1 MATAYGSLP
10 FKEQIAFFRQKLN
23 LPTRSYTDLQG
34 AQHDQAF
41 VVAGAMKADLLAD
54 LRTAVGRVVAEG
66 IGFEA
71 FKADFKGIAAK
82 HGWAYTGGSN
92 WRAQVIYETN
102 LNQSYNAGRE
112 AQMADPALRKRRP
125 FGLYKHYASP
135 NERPEHV
142 AWDGMVVALDDPWW
156 SSHSPANGWGCKC
169 KKFMVSVRDVERR
182 GLTVSP
188 GPPIDYEDRVI
199 GKRSGNPQTVRV
211 PKGIDPGFQYAP
223 GRRFHPNLDKYPE
236 PIARGVVAQNLR
248 TGVFERWHQSIESRV
263 AAARSQP
270 ELVDLPKPALIR
282 ALRQRLAQQ
291 EQFAVAVLSPA
302 NRELLAVKTQT
313 VHVSDYDL
321 IKQAVSREGQ
331 EMAASNY
338 FQVQR
343 VIDEASVVIRE
354 SEAITVWVRRGDDY
368 LQVVLQQTESGQGL
382 YLKSFRRSSPK
393 DLARERKRA
402 SSKGYPI
409 LKDEG

>member
-23 LPTRSYTDLQG
+23 LPTKSYTDIQG

-41 VVAGAMKADLLAD
+41 VVAGAMKADLLTD
-54 LRTAVGRVVAEG
+54 LRTSVDRVVAEG

-71 FKADFKGIAAK
+71 FKADFRGIAAK
-82 HGWAYTGGSN
+82 HGWAYNGGAN

-169 KKFMVSVRDVERR
+169 KKFMLSARDVERR
-182 GLTVSP
+182 GLTVTP
-188 GPPIDYEDRVI
+188 GPPIDYEERVI

-248 TGVFERWHQSIESRV
+248 TGVFERWHQNIEGRV
-263 AAARSQP
+263 AEARSSP
-270 ELVDLPKPALIR
+270 EIANLSKGELLPALR
-282 ALRQRLAQQ
+282 KQLGQD
-291 EQFAVAVLSPA
+291 EQFAVATLSPA
-302 NRELLAVKTQT
+302 NRALLGVETQV
-313 VHVSDYDL
+313 VHVSDYDV
-321 IKQAVSREGQ
+321 IKQAVAREGQ
-331 EMAASNY
+331 ELAAADY
-338 FQVQR
+338 LQVQA
-343 VIDEASVVIRE
+343 VIDDASVVIRE
-354 SEAITVWVRRGDDY
+354 SDAITVWVREGERY
-368 LQVVLQQTESGQGL
+368 LQAVLQQTATGKGL
-382 YLKSFRRSSPK
+382 YLKSFRRSSPA
-393 DLARERKRA
+393 DLAREKRRA
-402 SSKGYPI
+402 ANKGYAL
-409 LKDEG
+409 LKDSR

>member
-1 MATAYGSLP
+1 MSTYGSLP

-23 LPTRSYTDLQG
+23 LPTRSYTDIQG

-54 LRTAVGRVVAEG
+54 LRTAVDRVVAEG

-71 FKADFKGIAAK
+71 FKADFRGIAAQ
-82 HGWAYTGGSN
+82 HGWAYNGGSS

-156 SSHSPANGWGCKC
+156 TSHSPANGWGCKC
-169 KKFMVSVRDVERR
+169 KKFMVSARDVERR
-182 GLTVSP
+182 GLTVTP
-188 GPPIDYEDRVI
+188 GPTIDYEERVI

-263 AAARSQP
+263 AAVRSIP
-270 ELVDLPKPALIR
+270 ELADLPKPALTR
-282 ALRQRLAQQ
+282 ALRERLAQD

-302 NRELLAVKTQT
+302 NRDLLGVKTQT

-321 IKQAVSREGQ
+321 IKQVVSREGQ
-331 EMAASNY
+331 EMAPGDY
-338 FQVQR
+338 FQVQT

-354 SEAITVWVRRGDDY
+354 SEAITIWVRSGDTY
-368 LQVVLQQTESGQGL
+368 LQAVLQQTTSGLGV

-393 DLARERKRA
+393 DLARERRRA
-402 SSKGYPI
+402 AAKGYPV
-409 LKDEG
+409 LRDEG